1 MNKYYIVLIAIIV
14 LTSIAWPK
22 KKLNLDTFSKS
33 FYDYSATSID
43 GKNID
48 MSKFKGKKVL
58 IVNVASRC
66 GYTYQYEDLQKLH
79 EKYGEYIAILG
90 FPSNDFLFQEPGDNA
105 SIKNFCST
113 KYGVTFQMFDK
124 VIVKNKKN
132 QHPLYT
138 WLSSKELN
146 EVNDNAP
153 SWNFCKYLIDEN
165 GVLINYFNS
174 KISPMDSLI
183 VNLIIDDEY

>member
-1 MNKYYIVLIAIIV
+1 MNKYYIILIVIIIFS
-14 LTSIAWPK
+14 SIAWPR

-43 GKNID
+43 GEEID
-48 MSKFKGKKVL
+48 MSDFKGKKVL

-79 EKYGEYIAILG
+79 EKYGEHITILG
-90 FPSNDFLFQEPGDNA
+90 FPSNDFLFQEPGDNI

-124 VIVKNKKN
+124 IVVKNKKN

-153 SWNFCKYLIDEN
+153 SWNFCKYLIDEK

-174 KISPMDSLI
+174 KVNPMDPQI
-183 VNLIIDDEY
+183 INLIIDDE